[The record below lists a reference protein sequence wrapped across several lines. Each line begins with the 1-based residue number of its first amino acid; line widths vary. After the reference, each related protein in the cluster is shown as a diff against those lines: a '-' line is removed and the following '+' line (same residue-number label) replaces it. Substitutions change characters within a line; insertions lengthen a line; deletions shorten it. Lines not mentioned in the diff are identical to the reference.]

1 MLVDVVAVLPQVQ
14 LVAVVVGH
22 VRLEQDPVCP
32 GRKPLSIVVWS
43 SNPRVFQYWNNP
55 KKLSIS
61 CHRNDIWTR
70 GDLLLV
76 FIGRRESWQ
85 GLLQLSKSLP
95 ILPSLAQ
102 LVSSQKLTQ
111 LVLLHQTH
119 HLRSES
125 SKQISHLSI
134 CGKQAAKLSLASEWE
149 NTPSS
154 KRKLRS
160 PVHMT

>member
-1 MLVDVVAVLPQVQ
+1 M
-14 LVAVVVGH
+14 
-22 VRLEQDPVCP
+22 
-32 GRKPLSIVVWS
+32 
-43 SNPRVFQYWNNP
+43 
-55 KKLSIS
+55 
-61 CHRNDIWTR
+61 R

-134 CGKQAAKLSLASEWE
+134 YVESKLQSYHLPR
-149 NTPSS
+149 NGRIRPLPSGN
-154 KRKLRS
+154 
-160 PVHMT
+160 